1 MQLRRF
7 GMVALP
13 AVLLFSTQLF
23 GAAEDTVFQ
32 IHAFYNVVAPGTIIN
47 FTNSGASI
55 NATFVPLYAAGTAE
69 PTFAPQYLFGSGWI
83 CVNAYVFDPKEE
95 LLECCSCNVSP
106 NALYSLDVFSDLDS
120 NNLNGLAQTSVVVKL
135 LATYSSGSAGVCN
148 PATAGVAE
156 NIYGFTSATAILAGN
171 PYNTNT
177 ANGLLA
183 WSHVGHDADSAFLDA
198 TLSMSNQTANIGQP
212 APLSE
217 ASTLAQLCAF
227 NTFNGTGTGQCKA
240 CTLGGR

>member
-1 MQLRRF
+1 MQLRHF

-23 GAAEDTVFQ
+23 GAAEDTPFQ
-32 IHAFYNVVAPGTIIN
+32 IHTFQNLTAPGTIIN
-47 FTNSGASI
+47 ITNSGASI
-55 NATFVPLYAAGTAE
+55 NAMFVPLYAAGTAE
-69 PTFAPQYLFGSGWI
+69 GTFVPEQLYGSGWI

-106 NALYSLDVFSDLDS
+106 NALYSWDVFNDLDS
-120 NNLNGLAQTSVVVKL
+120 NNLNGLPQTSAVVKL
-135 LATYSSGSAGVCN
+135 LATYSSGAAGVCN

-156 NIYGFTSATAILAGN
+156 NISGLTTASSILAGN
-171 PYNTNT
+171 PYNTAL

-183 WSHVGHDADSAFLDA
+183 WEHVGVTADSAFSDA
-198 TLSMSNQTANIGQP
+198 TLSSSNQTGIIGAP

-217 ASTLAQLCAF
+217 ASQMASLCAF
-227 NTFNGTGTGQCKA
+227 NTFNGTGTGVCKA